1 MSCYALAACNRKWKH
16 HSLDAKRR
24 IWRGGIVFWFKII
37 FNKTSFSASLVS
49 NDPVWPRHAQISVC
63 LLCAYQKRKR
73 EKEKCFAGRSVHWKC
88 RCNRFYSVW
97 FLNGLCASL
106 PLVFFIHSWFLQK
119 GRRRFNLHKLVC
131 NAGYTFTTLKQWNG

>member
-1 MSCYALAACNRKWKH
+1 MTYIKSLQGAKAHSMSCYALAACNRKWKH

-106 PLVFFIHSWFLQK
+106 PLVFFLYIHDFCK
-119 GRRRFNLHKLVC
+119 
-131 NAGYTFTTLKQWNG
+131 TTV